1 MVKNPG
7 QDRIPLKGDLPGW
20 GGGGKVMAMAEQR
33 NSLPHGGRDWTWK
46 GRMVTKLGQS
56 KTKHTQTC
64 PHKTKTKRPVH
75 HI

>member
-1 MVKNPG
+1 
-7 QDRIPLKGDLPGW
+7 
-20 GGGGKVMAMAEQR
+20 MAMAEQR

-64 PHKTKTKRPVH
+64 PHKTKTKHPVH